1 MLTNLNGKMEVT
13 TLMSAFQIEVV
24 AMEDIVYRV
33 VMLLRIAEESAFDI
47 LFKFDRLDVLIET
60 LVTTLVEMYM
70 KHGLVSHA
78 RVVVVWKALRGIY
91 GNNEDYEFAFEMIS
105 LYSSVMTRQWDPG
118 KNNTLMVVT
127 EYEHGWRNPLSIYGL
142 LDLVYDRR
150 KIWFKSIWV
159 LLMLVY
165 DRGKF
170 WSSSIW
176 VQLMSDLSV
185 FNALILIHFSSK
197 LKGLLAARRV
207 VETISNLE
215 DKVVFKAVALIGPMM
230 IKA

>member
-1 MLTNLNGKMEVT
+1 
-13 TLMSAFQIEVV
+13 
-24 AMEDIVYRV
+24 
-33 VMLLRIAEESAFDI
+33 
-47 LFKFDRLDVLIET
+47 
-60 LVTTLVEMYM
+60 M

-91 GNNEDYEFAFEMIS
+91 GNNEDYEFAFEMIF
-105 LYSSVMTRQWDPG
+105 LYSLVMLRQWGPG

-142 LDLVYDRR
+142 LNLVYDSG

-176 VQLMSDLSV
+176 VQLMSGLSV
-185 FNALILIHFSSK
+185 FNGLILIHFSSK

-207 VETISNLE
+207 IETILL
-215 DKVVFKAVALIGPMM
+215 ALIGPVM
-230 IKA
+230 IKAQIGEEVVAGRLVRLWTGNTREREYKRCIGGKEGFTQYHSIRNLMV